1 MTRVI
6 SVANS
11 KGGVG
16 KSTITILLASA
27 LAKQKKKKVL
37 IMDTD
42 SQESV
47 SKWYNTQKSFYE
59 SEPLVEV
66 ERIMVNHVQM
76 YLQKFGEDYD
86 IIFIDVPRMTEG
98 DREATNAQLLYY
110 CDSILI
116 PVLGSQ
122 FDVQSTKSFY
132 NIVKDA
138 EAKKK
143 ELDYDY
149 TVYAFMNRVNTR
161 SENSEAR
168 ELVRSNL
175 KIPMLEE
182 EIRDLKLFTTPSL
195 FESILDTKKGK
206 ERFEPFFNEV
216 IKKLK
221 IK

>member
-27 LAKQKKKKVL
+27 LAKQNKKKIL

-47 SKWYNTQKSFYE
+47 FKWYETQKHFYDTD
-59 SEPLVEV
+59 PLVTV
-66 ERIMVNHVQM
+66 ERIAVNHVQM
-76 YLQKFGEDYD
+76 YLQKFGESYD

-98 DREATNAQLLYY
+98 IREGSNAQLLYY

-138 EAKKK
+138 QAKKE
-143 ELDYDY
+143 ELGYDY
-149 TVYAFMNRVNTR
+149 TVYAFMNRVNSRT
-161 SENSEAR
+161 ENKEAK
-168 ELVRSNL
+168 ELVKKHL
-175 KIPMLEE
+175 EIPMLEE
-182 EIRDLKLFTTPSL
+182 NVKDLKLFTTPSL
-195 FESILDTKKGK
+195 FESILDSKKGK
-206 ERFEPFFNEV
+206 ERFEPFLNEV
-216 IKKLK
+216 IKKLN